1 MPAAA
6 RRAADVLRAYRMALG
21 KAGKKAPTTL
31 TISVGMYVSGGGEQM
46 FTMNAVRYSK

>member
-21 KAGKKAPTTL
+21 RAGKKAPTTL
-31 TISVGMYVSGGGEQM
+31 TISSSMYVSGGGEQV
-46 FTMNAVRYSK
+46 FTMNSVRYAK